1 MSAND
6 SVSLGNP
13 LLMKRAPEKLE
24 PLTILDTTLR
34 DGEQSP
40 GVTFS
45 AEDKLAIAH
54 QLARLG
60 VDVIEAG
67 FPYSSPATSPP
78 SRPSPSRSRGRS
90 SPASA
95 AASRRTS
102 APVPGHSP
110 RRSAPASTSS
120 SAPRP
125 STARASCG

>member
-1 MSAND
+1 MSE

-13 LLMKRAPEKLE
+13 LLQRRAPEKLE

-54 QLARLG
+54 QLARLC

-67 FPYSSPATSPP
+67 FPYSPPRDFAPRAPAAPSPP
-78 SRPSPSRSRGRS
+78 SPPSPSRPGGRS

-102 APVPGHSP
+102 APVPRRSR
-110 RRSAPASTSS
+110 RRSAPAS
-120 SAPRP
+120 
-125 STARASCG
+125 